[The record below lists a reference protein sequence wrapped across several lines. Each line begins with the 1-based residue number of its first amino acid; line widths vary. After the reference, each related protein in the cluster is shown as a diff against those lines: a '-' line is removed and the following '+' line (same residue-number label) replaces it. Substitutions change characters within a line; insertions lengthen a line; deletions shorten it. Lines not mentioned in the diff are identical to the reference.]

1 MRTWSAPQRPRNSDW
16 CASSAHRR
24 PSTRRRASRTRW
36 RPSTSCSTPLA
47 ASGYA
52 GPALCCAP
60 AGDWSPWRRSRPMAA
75 STSPSSRTATSSGR
89 SRGSPMPGS
98 CGARPSRSS
107 RWRRRARRS
116 RAAWSGAGA
125 ARWCWPS
132 HERRPHPDRRDCD
145 PRQCAPR
152 EATEFV
158 SDASTRCCS
167 TIHDECSLGCR
178 CGSSGTFIA
187 PAGVTS
193 SAASPRLTLVGGPD
207 EVKATEARCEIRV
220 LIADGQAL
228 VRAGLRV
235 LLEGDAR
242 ITVVGEAA
250 TGEEAVAEARRVG
263 PDVVLIDAML
273 PGLSCVEATAL
284 MSAESGA
291 HVMLLTASESD
302 ERIFAALRAG
312 ARGLLLKDTEP
323 TKLVRAVDAL
333 ARGEALL
340 APARRLIAELA
351 SRPQP
356 ECPSPELRDELTAS
370 EREVLALVALG
381 LSNDEIAERLVI
393 SRATAKTHVSRT
405 MVKLH
410 ARDRAKLVVFA
421 YEYEAG
427 LVAARAGSG
436 TSDLSV

>member
-207 EVKATEARCEIRV
+207 EAEASEARCEIRV
-220 LIADGQAL
+220 PIADGQAL
-228 VRAGLRV
+228 VRVGFRV

-250 TGEEAVAEARRVG
+250 TGEEAVAEARRLG

-273 PGLSCVEATAL
+273 P
-284 MSAESGA
+284 
-291 HVMLLTASESD
+291 
-302 ERIFAALRAG
+302 
-312 ARGLLLKDTEP
+312 
-323 TKLVRAVDAL
+323 
-333 ARGEALL
+333 LL
-340 APARRLIAELA
+340 APRLARRLIAELA

-356 ECPSPELRDELTAS
+356 ECPSPELLDELTAR
-370 EREVLALVALG
+370 EREVPTLVALG
-381 LSNDEIAERLVI
+381 LTNDEIAERLLV
-393 SRATAKTHVSRT
+393 SRATAKTHVSRHDT
-405 MVKLH
+405 GALRSIADLWPRLH
-410 ARDRAKLVVFA
+410 GPGRAVV
-421 YEYEAG
+421 
-427 LVAARAGSG
+427 VAAANPAVCLNRVIPARWKLTLKPTRDEAFIHLLASP
-436 TSDLSV
+436 V